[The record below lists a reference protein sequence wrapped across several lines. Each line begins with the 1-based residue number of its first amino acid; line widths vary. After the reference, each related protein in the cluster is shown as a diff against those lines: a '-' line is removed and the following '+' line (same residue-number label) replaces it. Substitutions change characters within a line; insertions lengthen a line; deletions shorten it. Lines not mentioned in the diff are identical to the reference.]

1 LCTSRIARDGEE
13 VHIYITYLTLFAYW
27 QSATRV
33 FRENINLLQHGETI
47 NHKRDA
53 QLEAQRNG
61 LTKHVVMDVYI
72 LLRDLGDCM
81 HPHMYLSNIVII
93 THKSYTCRLLCSIFI
108 IFIENAKTPSFQ
120 LSRRQSLWRGAGGI
134 RGQSLMA
141 GMLDGGYVV

>member
-53 QLEAQRNG
+53 QLGEQEMDWLNMSSWMYIYYYEIWATVCI
-61 LTKHVVMDVYI
+61 LTCI
-72 LLRDLGDCM
+72 
-81 HPHMYLSNIVII
+81 YLTS
-93 THKSYTCRLLCSIFI
+93 
-108 IFIENAKTPSFQ
+108 
-120 LSRRQSLWRGAGGI
+120 SL
-134 RGQSLMA
+134 
-141 GMLDGGYVV
+141 